1 MCTCSSASSTDVCR
15 FTVKNK
21 TITFPMCFSIG
32 KSFDVKLLKT
42 KVFGLMEESLSVRF
56 VENLRYFN
64 GK

>member
-1 MCTCSSASSTDVCR
+1 
-15 FTVKNK
+15 
-21 TITFPMCFSIG
+21 MCFSIG